1 MMDKTC
7 EYEIDWDFFLEPSQ
21 QACLF
26 HAFVFLLLN
35 MYDGGHLASFICPT
49 MLLLSFTYAC
59 QYPYVHCCI
68 PFLFAFSLLLLH
80 FCALPQM
87 RPYKSSFRLFST
99 NNQRGRCNL
108 FTCHSFSL
116 LFQFLPSSI
125 TMLLTMPIFFA
136 DLCLQK
142 LMKYYYYSRL
152 IV

>member
-1 MMDKTC
+1 MKLGNKTLIGTC
-7 EYEIDWDFFLEPSQ
+7 FSSHHCKHAYFMHFF
-21 QACLF
+21 
-26 HAFVFLLLN
+26 FLLLN

-80 FCALPQM
+80 FFALPLM

-99 NNQRGRCNL
+99 NKKRGRCNL

-116 LFQFLPSSI
+116 LWILPSSI
-125 TMLLTMPIFFA
+125 TMLLTHAVFK
-136 DLCLQK
+136 D
-142 LMKYYYYSRL
+142 
-152 IV
+152 